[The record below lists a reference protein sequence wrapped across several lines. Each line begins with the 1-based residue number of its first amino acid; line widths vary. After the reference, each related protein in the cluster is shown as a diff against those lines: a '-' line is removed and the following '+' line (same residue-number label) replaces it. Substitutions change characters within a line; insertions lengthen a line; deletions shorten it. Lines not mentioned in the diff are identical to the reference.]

1 MAFIRWKTNSS
12 GKRQAYLV
20 HAYRGPDG
28 KPKQK
33 VLAYL
38 GDKAELS
45 PEHHATLR
53 QKHPD
58 LEINWEKIK
67 PASRPATNVAAL
79 SDAELLREIRHLRHE
94 RGVSQRH
101 FPQFL
106 REHGLPRCSGQEAN
120 GFYPDGRTYGVL
132 ERALERGE
140 PQNFYLNPELE
151 IAPALRKA
159 FSKTR
164 NA

>member
-1 MAFIRWKTNSS
+1 MAFIRWKTNNV

-28 KPKQK
+28 RPKQK

-38 GDKAELS
+38 GDSAELK
-45 PEHHATLR
+45 PEHHAAIS

-58 LEINWEKIK
+58 LKINLEGIK
-67 PASRPATNVAAL
+67 PASRPVTDVSTL
-79 SDAELLREIRHLRHE
+79 SDVDLLRNIRRLRHE
-94 RGVSQRH
+94 RGLSQGH

-106 REHGLPRCSGQEAN
+106 RKHGLGPCSGQEAN
-120 GFYPDGRTYGVL
+120 GYYPIGRTYGVL

-140 PQNFYLNPELE
+140 PQNFYLNPEAE
-151 IAPALRKA
+151 VAPALR
-159 FSKTR
+159 
-164 NA
+164 NAYSSGSNA